1 MQKMLKTLLY
11 RYGHINIKE
20 YLQNVFIYYKYLNF
34 RVLDSMND
42 FDLIAFFGFAI
53 KSYTDSEIPRS

>member
-1 MQKMLKTLLY
+1 MQKMLKTFLY

-53 KSYTDSEIPRS
+53 QNYIDSEISRS